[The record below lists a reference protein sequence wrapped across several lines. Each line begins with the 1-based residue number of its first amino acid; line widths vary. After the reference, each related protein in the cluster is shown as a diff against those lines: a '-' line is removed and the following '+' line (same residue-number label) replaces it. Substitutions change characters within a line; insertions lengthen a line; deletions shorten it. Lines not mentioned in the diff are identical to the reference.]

1 VGWFSDTWDNIV
13 DWTGDNIVSP
23 IVDFYTDT
31 AEWLRVEFTVLAHET
46 KKKLAEWLDNDWH
59 FLLFLLALVVVLI
72 VLPNVI
78 LWIGTS
84 GLTEALSGFV
94 KAISAGI
101 VKLTGV
107 KIWIDLKLLD
117 TVLKI
122 FWSEYRDVR
131 MSLTRAVSVMAAD
144 LGEGTGFI
152 HALMES
158 ARGTYV
164 GTAAII
170 GLPVSTAEIEW
181 YNDAAKFTKKID
193 DKFRDYAKDPGL
205 IYYDFVNEVLLP
217 RAEELTTVQQAEL
230 DEIRESRDRLV
241 QFEGGL
247 ELVRQSVDDFVVLMP
262 AAIEAQFER
271 RWDDV
276 RPYIDDAIEVLT
288 VEIIPRFEAT
298 VAAFEE
304 HQEMQRKFNDKVL
317 ADLNQAS
324 SVWANYLAVDE
335 EDQALATAGFAEI
348 ITDGESSEAVLSDPD
363 AALWQGRLD
372 RLTYAG
378 IAAGAAKAPL
388 AYEARFT
395 GRVPA
400 ERKLSIP
407 SPFVGAY

>member
-1 VGWFSDTWDNIV
+1 MGWFKDFFGGIGDWIGDYIFDPVVEWVTDTIAGLKVGW
-13 DWTGDNIVSP
+13 
-23 IVDFYTDT
+23 
-31 AEWLRVEFTVLAHET
+31 RVFWHRA
-46 KKKLAEWLDNDWH
+46 KGKLAEWLDNDYL
-59 FLLFLLALVVVLI
+59 FMLFLVAIVVTLI
-72 VLPNVI
+72 FLPNI
-78 LWIGTS
+78 AAWIGGT
-84 GLTEALSGFV
+84 GLTESVSAAV
-94 KAISAGI
+94 KSIETGI

-107 KIWIDLKLLD
+107 KFWIDLKFID
-117 TVLKI
+117 TISKI
-122 FWSEYRDVR
+122 FWTEYRDAR
-131 MSLTRAVSVMAAD
+131 SSMTNALSSLASD
-144 LGEGTGFI
+144 FGEGTGFLN
-152 HALMES
+152 ALMES
-158 ARGTYV
+158 ARGVYL

-170 GLPVSTAEIEW
+170 GLPPATAEAEW
-181 YNDAAKFTKKID
+181 YTDAAKFTKKID
-193 DKFRDYAKDPGL
+193 DHFNRYAKDPGS

-217 RAEELTTVQQAEL
+217 RASELTTVQQSEL

-304 HQEMQRKFNDKVL
+304 HQKYQRLFNEKVL

-335 EDQALATAGFAEI
+335 EDKALATAGFAEI
-348 ITDGESSEAVLSDPD
+348 VTDGESSEAVLSDPD

-372 RLTYAG
+372 RLSDGAFG
-378 IAAGAAKAPL
+378 SRLVSPALAFEAAGPAGVPGKKA
-388 AYEARFT
+388 Y
-395 GRVPA
+395 
-400 ERKLSIP
+400 SIP